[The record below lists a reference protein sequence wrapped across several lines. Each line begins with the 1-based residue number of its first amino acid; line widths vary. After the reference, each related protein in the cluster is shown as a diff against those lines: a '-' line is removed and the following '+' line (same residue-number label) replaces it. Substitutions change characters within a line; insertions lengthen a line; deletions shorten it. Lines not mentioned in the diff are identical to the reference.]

1 MTAED
6 LLRALADGE
15 PHSGEE
21 LARRF
26 GVTPAAVA
34 KHAAQLEERWAL
46 DMSAVPGV
54 GLRLAQPIDLLDTS
68 ELRRAV
74 SRRVAALGN
83 TARWRL
89 GALEVATEVPS
100 TNRVLLER
108 AAPEPGV
115 LDVCLAEYQTAG
127 RGRRGRAWQ
136 TPLGCG
142 VCLSVAWQFAA
153 TPTQVSALTLAIGVV
168 AARAVAAMCGV
179 RVELKWPNDLV
190 WDERKLGGILVELKG
205 EAHGGCHVVAGIG
218 VNVSLPPQLLA
229 SLSDWPRGAVDLA
242 TATATGA
249 APPAR
254 SALVVELVSGLGSL
268 FAHYGVAGFAAYRA
282 DWHAADYLRGRSVR
296 LDDASGTFTGT
307 AYGIDADGALV
318 IETAGGARRRFV
330 SGEVSVRPAQ

>member
-1 MTAED
+1 VTAED
-6 LLRALADGE
+6 LLRVLADGE
-15 PHSGEE
+15 SHSAEE

-26 GVTPAAVA
+26 GVTAAAVGELV
-34 KHAAQLEERWAL
+34 AQLEERWAL
-46 DMSAVPGV
+46 DVRAVPGG
-54 GLRLAQPIDLLDTS
+54 GLRFARPIDWLDPA

-74 SRRVAALGN
+74 AARAMPAGD

-89 GALEVATEVPS
+89 GTLEVATEVPS

-127 RGRRGRAWQ
+127 RGRRGRAWK

-153 TPTQVSALTLAIGVV
+153 MPAQISALTLATGVV
-168 AARAVAAMCGV
+168 AARAVATVCGV

-190 WDERKLGGILVELKG
+190 WDERKLGGILVELKNA
-205 EAHGGCHVVAGIG
+205 AHGGCHVVAGIG
-218 VNVSLPPQLLA
+218 VNVSLPPERLA

-242 TATATGA
+242 TATGK

-254 SALVVELVSGLGSL
+254 PALVAELVTGLGSL
-268 FAHYGVAGFAAYRA
+268 FAHYAVAGFAAYRA
-282 DWHAADYLRGRSVR
+282 DWCAADYLRGRSVR
-296 LDDASGTFTGT
+296 LDDASGTLTGT
-307 AYGIDADGALV
+307 AYGIDTEGALV

-330 SGEVSVRPAQ
+330 SGDVSVRRTQ